1 MIPKRYLLKDLTLFS
16 THSLAI
22 SKRQFSSQFSI
33 HFYLFNCWEI
43 GVELIWIEIGIY
55 WHWNTFKLKEEIPF
69 VTPENERVKSQI
81 P

>member
-22 SKRQFSSQFSI
+22 SKCQFSSQFSI

-43 GVELIWIEIGIY
+43 GVELIWIY
-55 WHWNTFKLKEEIPF
+55 WHWNTFKLKEEIHF

-81 P
+81 LS